1 MVRYTVV
8 LVLVGFGLVVVG
20 VVLLS
25 RIVPLGFLAYQPL
38 DADDVDVSNRKK
50 LWGEY
55 EPEATYV
62 LDIPVYMIRAKRRSI
77 DAALVPPRGQGEGN
91 HLGILLYRSPG
102 PVEYLEKLED
112 RWPKGVGIVERGTRI
127 RCVRILAERSFA
139 TFNAYPVGQI
149 LDGRHAG
156 ELVDM
161 TDVSEFCARKTE
173 VDVCLGPDMDIFTV
187 VPSSADSEDSNGPKA
202 GGL

>member
-55 EPEATYV
+55 DPEATYV
-62 LDIPVYMIRAKRRSI
+62 LDIPVYMTRSKRRSV

-91 HLGILLYRSPG
+91 DLGILLYRSPG
-102 PVEYLEKLED
+102 TIKYLEKLED
-112 RWPKGVGIVERGTRI
+112 RWPKGVGIVERGTRVK
-127 RCVRILAERSFA
+127 CVRIMAERSLA
-139 TFNAYPVGQI
+139 TFNSFPVGQI
-149 LDGRHAG
+149 LDGPHAG
-156 ELVDM
+156 ELVDLK
-161 TDVSEFCARKTE
+161 DVSQYCPRQTDD
-173 VDVCLGPDMDIFTV
+173 DVCLGPDPDIFTIL
-187 VPSSADSEDSNGPKA
+187 PFGRESEGARK
-202 GGL
+202 